1 MRVPLVSH
9 VLQLPA
15 AVCVGFALV
24 IVTFSNFFLCGS
36 YNYTHIPREHI
47 PNELY
52 QQINP
57 KLTLSKTKPDCEYSS
72 ILERRKTL
80 NSWEV
85 PHKYDDFSVNGLV
98 NGSFAPAQCNPLLS
112 VAIIVTYR
120 NRQKQLDIFLPYMH
134 NFLRKQNLHYK

>member
-15 AVCVGFALV
+15 AACIGFALAV
-24 IVTFSNFFLCGS
+24 ITFSEFFLCGS
-36 YNYTHIPREHI
+36 YNYAHIPREYI

-52 QQINP
+52 KKINSN
-57 KLTLSKTKPDCEYSS
+57 LALSKTKPDCNYGRT
-72 ILERRKTL
+72 LESQKTL
-80 NSWEV
+80 KSWEV
-85 PHKYDDFSVNGLV
+85 PRKYDDFSATGLV
-98 NGSFAPAQCNPLLS
+98 NGSFTPTQCNPLLS